1 MSLGRFRLWESQ
13 KSLAER
19 EQAQLQLSQLRAEHD
34 AIYSSMAVIYFSIDG
49 EIESANE
56 NFLKT
61 FSYTS
66 FDELMGKSH
75 QIFCTNDYVNSPEY
89 QKFWAR
95 LRKGDVFTGRV
106 PRLNARGELIW
117 LEASYS
123 PLKDEQG
130 HVVRVVKLASDIT
143 NRVTEANRQKAIVNA
158 LDRVMAMIE
167 FSLDERVRNANENFL
182 KVMGYHQSE
191 LQGMYHRQFCDE
203 EYTQSHEYHQLW
215 EQIKNGDFVAA
226 RVKRFAKDGSVRW
239 LQASYNPIIDE
250 QGVVTGAVKF
260 ATDITEEIERQ
271 QAERESAHFAFDVS
285 EQTRDWCSEGVV
297 HINDSVSGIQQIESS
312 IEAASEEVKVLG
324 ERSEQISTIVQTIR
338 GIADQT
344 NLLALNA
351 AIEAA
356 RAGSAGRGFSVV
368 ADEVR
373 QLAERTSHSTS
384 EISLMV
390 SDIQNQSQIAVEQ
403 MDGLLPQVDK
413 SVELTQQA
421 GTTMQQINEHAE
433 SVVQAIGQFAHIQQ

>member
-13 KSLAER
+13 KSLKER
-19 EQAQLQLSQLRAEHD
+19 EQTRLQLSQLRAEHD
-34 AIYSSMAVIYFSIDG
+34 AIYNSMAVIYFTIDG
-49 EIESANE
+49 RIESANE

-61 FSYTS
+61 FGYASLG
-66 FDELMGKSH
+66 EILGKSH
-75 QIFCTNDYVNSPEY
+75 QILCPTEYVNSSEY
-89 QKFWAR
+89 QKFWHQ
-95 LRKGDVFTGRV
+95 LRQGEVFTGRV
-106 PRLNARGELIW
+106 PRVNAQGKLIW
-117 LEASYS
+117 LEATYS
-123 PLKDEQG
+123 PLTDEQG
-130 HVVRVVKLASDIT
+130 NVIRVVKLASDIT
-143 NRVTEANRQKAIVNA
+143 KRVNEANRQKAIVNA
-158 LDRVMAMIE
+158 LDRVMAVIE
-167 FSLDERVRNANENFL
+167 FSLDGRIRNANDNFL
-182 KVMGYHQSE
+182 KVMGYHSSE
-191 LQGMYHRQFCDE
+191 LQGMNHKQFCDE

-215 EQIKNGDFVAA
+215 EQIKRGDFVAD

-239 LQASYNPIIDE
+239 LQASYNPIVDE

-271 QAERESAHFAFDVS
+271 QAERESANFAFDVS
-285 EQTRDWCSEGVV
+285 EQTRDWCSDGVV
-297 HINDSVSGIQQIESS
+297 HINDSVSGIQQMASS
-312 IEAASEEVKVLG
+312 IESASEEVKALG
-324 ERSEQISTIVQTIR
+324 DRSEQISTIVQTIR

-356 RAGSAGRGFSVV
+356 RAGSAGRGFAVV

-373 QLAERTSHSTS
+373 QLAERTSHSTA
-384 EISLMV
+384 EISSMV
-390 SDIQNQSQIAVEQ
+390 SDIQNQSQVAVKQ

-433 SVVQAIGQFAHIQQ
+433 SVVQAIGQFAHMQQ